1 MHPRATI
8 GIPWWLLVSVD
19 EASNS
24 STVMLAGLLFR
35 GPAAWN
41 LGLGY
46 FLVGTESGSL
56 GNPTIRLALV
66 KRRSWVQG
74 LGLNGITLTSTR
86 FSPLFVTG

>member
-46 FLVGTESGSL
+46 FLVGTESGNL
-56 GNPTIRLALV
+56 GNPRIHLASSV
-66 KRRSWVQG
+66 RSVQG
-74 LGLNGITLTSTR
+74 LGLNGKQ
-86 FSPLFVTG
+86 P